1 MLPGRLED
9 GNFIS
14 MIRKW
19 SEMWNG
25 PLLDHLQSMR
35 LIAGNG
41 IRIQHY
47 SNGTVIEAAA
57 ASGGGSAAVEPET
70 EGGPFAVEIYNAG
83 PDETPEW
90 RVKLLNS
97 DSRSGKAGLVT
108 IGSYREMIEDLDWDA
123 EPGMVYL
130 DITYDPETEEYNVIF
145 DLEDELPETGDEKR
159 YILRI
164 AEDVDQLRECRQTVA
179 VIGERRSQGLQG
191 RKWYRGKT

>member
-1 MLPGRLED
+1 MLPGRLEN

-47 SNGTVIEAAA
+47 ANGTVIEAEAASAGAA
-57 ASGGGSAAVEPET
+57 AAVQPDEED
-70 EGGPFAVEIYNAG
+70 GGPFAVEIYNAG
-83 PDETPEW
+83 SDEAPEW

-97 DSRSGKAGLVT
+97 ESRSGKAGLVT

-130 DITYDPETEEYNVIF
+130 DVTYDPETEEYNVIF
-145 DLEDELPETGDEKR
+145 DLEDELPETGDEQR

-164 AEDVDQLRECRQTVA
+164 
-179 VIGERRSQGLQG
+179 GEITYDEETETYTAHQIRDYGDIEVLG
-191 RKWYRGKT
+191 RWVK